1 VRRVS
6 DFSLQIV
13 AGKITAKTASVL
25 DIRPYLGYFTSM
37 EKNMKEF
44 KGQLIS
50 RGFKY
55 AIIVSRFNNFI
66 TEKLLDGAKDALLR
80 SGAKEEEIDVV
91 RVPGAF
97 EIPLVAKRLLM
108 KKKYQAI
115 ICLAAIV
122 RGETPHF
129 DFIASEVSKGIAQ
142 LNLEFVLPVTYGII
156 TADNTD
162 QAIERAGNKMGNKGF
177 QAAQSAIELLNLFTD
192 AKI

>member
-1 VRRVS
+1 
-6 DFSLQIV
+6 
-13 AGKITAKTASVL
+13 
-25 DIRPYLGYFTSM
+25 M
-37 EKNMKEF
+37 EKNMNEF

-50 RGFKY
+50 KGFKY

-80 SGAKEEEIDVV
+80 SGAKEGEIDVL

-97 EIPLVAKRLLM
+97 EIPLVAKRLLL
-108 KKKYQAI
+108 KKKYQAV
-115 ICLAAIV
+115 ICLAAII

-129 DFIASEVSKGIAQ
+129 DFLASEVSKGIAQ
-142 LNLEFVLPVTYGII
+142 LNLEFALPVTYGII

>member
-1 VRRVS
+1 
-6 DFSLQIV
+6 
-13 AGKITAKTASVL
+13 
-25 DIRPYLGYFTSM
+25 M

-44 KGQLIS
+44 QGQLIS
-50 RGFKY
+50 KGFNY

-66 TEKLLDGAKDALLR
+66 TDKLLEGAKDALLR
-80 SGAKEEEIDVV
+80 GGAKEEEITVV

-97 EIPLVAKRLLM
+97 EIPLVAKRLLL
-108 KKKYQAI
+108 KKKFQAV
-115 ICLAAIV
+115 ICLAAVI

-129 DFIASEVSKGIAQ
+129 DFVASEVSKGIAQ
-142 LNLEFVLPVTYGII
+142 LNLEFALPVTYGII

>member
-1 VRRVS
+1 
-6 DFSLQIV
+6 
-13 AGKITAKTASVL
+13 
-25 DIRPYLGYFTSM
+25 M

-50 RGFKY
+50 KGFKV
-55 AIIVSRFNNFI
+55 AIVVSRFNNFI
-66 TEKLLDGAKDALLR
+66 TEKLLDGSKDALMR
-80 SGAKEEEIDVV
+80 SGAKEEEIDIV

-97 EIPLVAKRLLM
+97 EIPLVAKRLLLS
-108 KKKYQAI
+108 KKYQAV
-115 ICLAAIV
+115 ICLAAII

-142 LNLEFVLPVTYGII
+142 LNLEFSLPVTYGVI

-177 QAAQSAIELLNLFTD
+177 QAAQSAIELLNLFSD

>member
-1 VRRVS
+1 
-6 DFSLQIV
+6 
-13 AGKITAKTASVL
+13 
-25 DIRPYLGYFTSM
+25 M
-37 EKNMKEF
+37 EKKMKEF
-44 KGQLIS
+44 KGQLV
-50 RGFKY
+50 FKGY
-55 AIIVSRFNNFI
+55 KVAIIVSRFNNFI
-66 TEKLLDGAKDALLR
+66 TDKLLDGAKDALLR

-97 EIPLVAKRLLM
+97 EIPLVAKRLLLA
-108 KKKYQAI
+108 KKYHAV
-115 ICLAAIV
+115 ICLAAII

-142 LNLEFVLPVTYGII
+142 LNLEFAKPVTYGVI

-177 QAAQSAIELLNLFTD
+177 QAAQTAIELLNLFAD

>member
-1 VRRVS
+1 
-6 DFSLQIV
+6 
-13 AGKITAKTASVL
+13 
-25 DIRPYLGYFTSM
+25 M

-50 RGFKY
+50 KGFTY
-55 AIIVSRFNNFI
+55 AIIVSRFNNFV
-66 TEKLLDGAKDALLR
+66 TEKLLDGAKDALTR
-80 SGAKEEEIDVV
+80 SGAKEDEMDVF

-97 EIPLVAKRLLM
+97 EIPLVAKRLLL
-108 KKKYQAI
+108 KKKYQAV
-115 ICLAAIV
+115 ICLAAII

-129 DFIASEVSKGIAQ
+129 DFIAAEVSKGIAQ
-142 LNLEFVLPVTYGII
+142 LNLEFALPVTYGII

-177 QAAQSAIELLNLFTD
+177 QAAQSAIELLNLFSD